1 MITNNIKIK
10 TPRESFL
17 ANTDI
22 DTLFDVDGCEITP
35 AKDAISFVTSP
46 TGIVTWT
53 EATTCSRCGGSGLWR
68 GSWHGIQTTGTCYG
82 CDGSGHGRD
91 TRAKGYS
98 KDAYARYAKRK
109 EANLARKNLKIEREN
124 KERLD
129 NFREEL
135 DALEELGTALLPILS
150 RAYVKSNSKSNDDW
164 SFVDKVA
171 NTLLVVPNRDYSIRL
186 DASDL
191 ILRSREEL
199 SRGWI
204 VKSPKTIDALRNMLA
219 RKIEQDKES
228 ELAANWTVEGRQE
241 IEGEILSTKVVE
253 NDYGVSEKMLL
264 KLSDGRKCWG
274 TVPSKLAKFDIG
286 DIVSIKAT
294 ISISRDDKTFAFF
307 KRPSLSKS

>member
-1 MITNNIKIK
+1 MITDNIKIK
-10 TPRESFL
+10 TPRESFF

-35 AKDAISFVTSP
+35 AKHAISFVTSP

-53 EATTCSRCGGSGLWR
+53 EATTCTRCGGSGLWR

-91 TRAKGYS
+91 ARVKGYS

-135 DALEELGTALLPILS
+135 DAIEELGTALLPVLRRTWI
-150 RAYVKSNSKSNDDW
+150 KSYNKCNDSW
-164 SFVDKVA
+164 GFMDKVA
-171 NTLLVVPNRDYSIRL
+171 NTLLVIPNRDFYVPADESE
-186 DASDL
+186 L

-199 SRGWI
+199 SKLWI

-219 RKIEQDKES
+219 RKIEQDKEKES
-228 ELAANWTVEGRQE
+228 SANWTVEGRQE
-241 IEGEILSTKVVE
+241 IEGEILTTKFVE
-253 NDYGVSEKMLL
+253 SDYGTTEKMLL

-274 TVPSKLAKFDIG
+274 TVPSKLDKFDIG

-307 KRPSLSKS
+307 KRPALLK

>member
-1 MITNNIKIK
+1 MKKFTSYTRENIATIGTLIGRDGEEISLPKSSKIYHN
-10 TPRESFL
+10 FF
-17 ANTDI
+17 A
-22 DTLFDVDGCEITP
+22 V
-35 AKDAISFVTSP
+35 SP
-46 TGIVTWT
+46 TGIVEWR
-53 EATTCSRCGGSGLWR
+53 EEQPCLRCGGSGLWR
-68 GSWHGIQTTGTCYG
+68 GSWHGIQNVGTCYG
-82 CDGSGHGRD
+82 CDGTGHGRP
-91 TRAKGYS
+91 AFMVGYT
-98 KDAYARYAKRK
+98 KDAYARYDKRR
-109 EANLARKNLKIEREN
+109 EATRLRNLRKSERET
-124 KERLD
+124 KERLE

-135 DALEELGTALLPILS
+135 DAIEELGTALLPILS

-171 NTLLVVPNRDYSIRL
+171 NTLLVVPNRDYSISL

-228 ELAANWTVEGRQE
+228 ESTPNWTVEGRQE

-274 TVPSKLAKFDIG
+274 TVPSKLDKFDIG

-294 ISISRDDKTFAFF
+294 ISISRDDKSFAFF

>member
-1 MITNNIKIK
+1 MITDNIKIK

-53 EATTCSRCGGSGLWR
+53 ESTICTRCGGSGLW
-68 GSWHGIQTTGTCYG
+68 HGGYGGISIKGTCYG

-109 EANLARKNLKIEREN
+109 EANRARQNLKIERET

-171 NTLLVVPNRDYSIRL
+171 NTLLFIPNRDYSVRAE
-186 DASDL
+186 ASEL

-219 RKIEQDKES
+219 RKIEQDKEK
-228 ELAANWTVEGRQE
+228 ELVANWTVEGRQE
-241 IEGEILSTKVVE
+241 IEGEILTTKVVE
-253 NDYGVSEKMLL
+253 GAYGSSEKMLV

-274 TVPSKLAKFDIG
+274 TVPSKLATIDTGKNISF
-286 DIVSIKAT
+286 KAT
-294 ISISRDDKTFAFF
+294 ISISKDDKTFAFF
-307 KRPSLSKS
+307 KRPVLL